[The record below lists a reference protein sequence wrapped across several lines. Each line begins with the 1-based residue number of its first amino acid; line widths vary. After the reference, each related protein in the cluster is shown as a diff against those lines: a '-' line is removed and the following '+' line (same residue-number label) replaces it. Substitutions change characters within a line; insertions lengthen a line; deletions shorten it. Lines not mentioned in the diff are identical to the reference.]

1 MSIRQRLGVQI
12 RTGVIGIH
20 WFSDPRRERQRV
32 ECLAVASE
40 KELTARFEEA
50 LRQAYAPI
58 FQVAEPTD
66 GYIQVRDAFRTNTPH
81 SQQKRM
87 VTLFLNLCEA
97 AGMITE
103 IPKASSP
110 GPAPVRTKPK
120 SGAAASSALKSRAET
135 MLPPASRPDHAPLRP
150 NLRAVDPQCHHRRE
164 SLMAAEPAPVP
175 PLSAYLAKQCPR
187 RVQLDL
193 VEPGVSLEPTADIQM
208 PLDEGVAFEASVVTE
223 LRAVAGSDWVFV
235 DQTASPGLQ
244 IDDTTS
250 ATLSYSAPRCSRM
263 RSSTRLPSTRLLS
276 LHHRNPLIDPPVT
289 VLCDVVGGEAGWVLG
304 DGGVFDELDWQFRAS
319 ALVRPV
325 ALVQL
330 RTGSAKQ
337 CPRRVQLDLVEPGVS
352 LEPTADIQMP
362 LDEGVAF
369 EASVV
374 TELRAVAG
382 SDWVFV
388 DQTASPGLQI
398 DDTTSATLSY
408 SAPRCSRMRSS
419 TRLPSTRLLSL
430 HHRNPLIDPPV
441 TVLCDVVGGEAG
453 WVLGDGGVFDE
464 LDWQFRVLICGEYK
478 PGEWNELLKLEREH
492 VVDQLTGGVG
502 VGGAV
507 EDTCV
512 LHLSITPGFDHTGRC
527 DVGWLSCEDDLGW
540 RRRCVR
546 HHHRTLAA
554 VADEVAVVGRVP
566 VGGHIDSTGLHVG
579 PPVEP

>member
-1 MSIRQRLGVQI
+1 MELITAVGPDQIDGSAPGPPSQGRHLALVGSCEHDPRPVRLEDMGERTERHLVVQRPVSARPISRVCRQLETAHFNASCMHCAHCQRFRVCVSIRQRLGVQI

-208 PLDEGVAFEASVVTE
+208 PLDEGSP
-223 LRAVAGSDWVFV
+223 LRH
-235 DQTASPGLQ
+235 
-244 IDDTTS
+244 
-250 ATLSYSAPRCSRM
+250 
-263 RSSTRLPSTRLLS
+263 PS
-276 LHHRNPLIDPPVT
+276 
-289 VLCDVVGGEAGWVLG
+289 
-304 DGGVFDELDWQFRAS
+304 
-319 ALVRPV
+319 
-325 ALVQL
+325 
-330 RTGSAKQ
+330 
-337 CPRRVQLDLVEPGVS
+337 
-352 LEPTADIQMP
+352 
-362 LDEGVAF
+362 
-369 EASVV
+369 
-374 TELRAVAG
+374 
-382 SDWVFV
+382 
-388 DQTASPGLQI
+388 
-398 DDTTSATLSY
+398 
-408 SAPRCSRMRSS
+408 
-419 TRLPSTRLLSL
+419 
-430 HHRNPLIDPPV
+430 
-441 TVLCDVVGGEAG
+441 
-453 WVLGDGGVFDE
+453 
-464 LDWQFRVLICGEYK
+464 
-478 PGEWNELLKLEREH
+478 
-492 VVDQLTGGVG
+492 
-502 VGGAV
+502 
-507 EDTCV
+507 
-512 LHLSITPGFDHTGRC
+512 
-527 DVGWLSCEDDLGW
+527 
-540 RRRCVR
+540 
-546 HHHRTLAA
+546 
-554 VADEVAVVGRVP
+554 
-566 VGGHIDSTGLHVG
+566 
-579 PPVEP
+579 